1 MRLLPLIVLCVSGS
15 LGLYAEM
22 APPSLSVAEVATLY
36 PTFLG
41 QEVSLRGFLYETQ
54 EGGRILAAEPNLK
67 SCCVGAADR
76 QERQVW
82 VLGPDVTLPSMARV
96 VVLRGRLSRDE
107 SGRGLQLQNAA
118 LVGDTGSFYCP
129 LCIAT
134 PLLLLLLAGIAYR
147 YRRASLA
154 EGPYSGTP
162 TASIVLPRIC
172 SPIRRNFSGLSDT
185 KKRCAGGEE

>member
-1 MRLLPLIVLCVSGS
+1 MRLLQLIVFFLTGS
-15 LGLYAEM
+15 LGLYAET
-22 APPSLSVAEVATLY
+22 APPTLSVAEVATHY

-54 EGGRILAAEPNLK
+54 DGGKILAAEPNLK
-67 SCCVGAADR
+67 SCCVGTADR

-82 VLGPDVTLPSMARV
+82 VLGPDVTPPSMARV

-107 SGRGLQLQNAA
+107 AGRGFQLQNAA
-118 LVGDTGSFYCP
+118 LIGDTVSNYCP

-147 YRRASLA
+147 YRRAS
-154 EGPYSGTP
+154 P
-162 TASIVLPRIC
+162 
-172 SPIRRNFSGLSDT
+172 
-185 KKRCAGGEE
+185 GEEP